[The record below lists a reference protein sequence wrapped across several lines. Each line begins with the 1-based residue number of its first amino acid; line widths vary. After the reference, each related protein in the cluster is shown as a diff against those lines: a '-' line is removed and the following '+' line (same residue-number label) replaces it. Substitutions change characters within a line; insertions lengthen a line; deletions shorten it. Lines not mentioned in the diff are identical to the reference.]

1 MPLPHQATL
10 DFLRG
15 KTSAPSELRTAEWL
29 AVPREIRERAFFMAA
44 VEDAEILDKFR
55 AGVEAIAR
63 GEKSESEVMAELHDD
78 LKARGY
84 QPAPGQEGTIKDLRS
99 IARMRVALRTNVEAA
114 RSYGQWRRQQQAL
127 AAFPATRYQRGR
139 QANVPRDW
147 PARWNA
153 ARAATAEAGATEA
166 TGEHDMVA
174 LANHPLWTDP
184 EFNELGSPWTPFAFG
199 SGMMTMPV
207 PRAEAV
213 ALGLIPGKAAEG
225 EEADFLRG
233 LLKPAD
239 RSFNETLA
247 TRPAVASQP
256 LRDALADRLR
266 GFAEWDGPVLRFTD
280 PNGTRPGTAEEV
292 ARWITTPLPVDP
304 ATREPFPRMQAR
316 ALVKWAEDHEAFA
329 KDGRKPSIPW
339 DRDLV
344 ADLLRSVS
352 RVRPY
357 LGGAVWRGMAWRDEV
372 EFRRFLADL
381 RKSGLYIPRD
391 TKLLDSFSVAASGAR
406 KYAGRGD
413 YRAILE
419 VTDPKTARE
428 IAPQVRALVDAGL
441 LMSPNPSLPLPTD
454 GEAVYMRGAKFR
466 VVRIDKISTREIKVH
481 LEEVAP

>member
-1 MPLPHQATL
+1 MTFHLSPFTFHLPTFYRRSAPIPMPLPHQATL

-184 EFNELGSPWTPFAFG
+184 EFNELGSPWPPFAFG

-213 ALGLIPGKAAEG
+213 ALGLIPAKDAEG
-225 EEADFLRG
+225 EEADFLRV
-233 LLKPAD
+233 LLEPAD

-247 TRPAVASQP
+247 ARPAVASQP

-280 PNGTRPGTAEEV
+280 PNGTRPGGIADIADIVT
-292 ARWITTPLPVDP
+292 RPLPVDP
-304 ATREPFPRMQAR
+304 FTREPFPNLQAAAVEALLSDPAEFARNPGRDRWTDLARLVARTVPGPRRGKILR
-316 ALVKWAEDHEAFA
+316 ALADPDAAPALVAALVRGAAWAEA
-329 KDGRKPSIPW
+329 
-339 DRDLV
+339 
-344 ADLLRSVS
+344 
-352 RVRPY
+352 
-357 LGGAVWRGMAWRDEV
+357 
-372 EFRRFLADL
+372 LAATTAPA
-381 RKSGLYIPRD
+381 R
-391 TKLLDSFSVAASGAR
+391 VAAVV
-406 KYAGRGD
+406 
-413 YRAILE
+413 RAI
-419 VTDPKTARE
+419 RE
-428 IAPQVRALVDAGL
+428 IL
-441 LMSPNPSLPLPTD
+441 L
-454 GEAVYMRGAKFR
+454 
-466 VVRIDKISTREIKVH
+466 
-481 LEEVAP
+481 

>member
-10 DFLRG
+10 DFFRG
-15 KTSAPSELRTAEWL
+15 KTSAPSELRTAEWDR
-29 AVPREIRERAFFMAA
+29 VPREIRERAFFMAA
-44 VEDAEILDKFR
+44 VEDAEILDRFR
-55 AGVEAIAR
+55 AGVESIVA

-84 QPAPGQEGTIKDLRS
+84 APLPGQEGTIKDLRS

-139 QANVPRDW
+139 QAEVPRDW

-184 EFNELGSPWTPFAFG
+184 EFNRLGSPWPPFDFG
-199 SGMMTMPV
+199 SGMMTLPV

-213 ALGLIPGKAAEG
+213 ALGLIPDKDATG
-225 EEADFLRG
+225 EEADFLRE

-239 RSFNETLA
+239 RSFNESLQA
-247 TRPAVASQP
+247 RPAVASQP
-256 LRDALADRLR
+256 LRDALAERLR
-266 GFAEWDGPVLRFTD
+266 GLAEWEGPVLRFTD
-280 PNGTRPGTAEEV
+280 PNGTRPGTAAEV
-292 ARWITTPLPVDP
+292 ARWITAPLPVDP
-304 ATREPFPRMQAR
+304 ATKRPFPRLQAA
-316 ALVKWAEDHEAFA
+316 ALAKWAEDHELFS
-329 KDGRKPSIPW
+329 KEGRKKSIPW

-344 ADLLRSVS
+344 ADLLRSVR

-357 LGGAVWRGMAWRDEV
+357 RGGPVWRGMSWRDEAGWKS
-372 EFRRFLADL
+372 FLNAVKKEGYAPL
-381 RKSGLYIPRD
+381 D
-391 TKLLDSFSVAASGAR
+391 TKLLDSFSVAESGAR
-406 KYAGRGD
+406 KYASRGE

-419 VTDPKTARE
+419 VAAPKSARE
-428 IAPQVRALVDAGL
+428 IAPQVRALVREGL
-441 LMSPNPSLPLPTD
+441 LRSPDPAMPLPTD
-454 GEAVYMRGAKFR
+454 GEAVYIRGAKFR
-466 VVRIDKISTREIKVH
+466 VAKITKISAREVKI
-481 LEEVAP
+481 LLGEVAP